1 MSLGNNIKKY
11 RKELGLTQEELAG
24 ILCVTSQAVS
34 KWESEAGLPDTA
46 QIVPLARALNVST
59 DALFGFGRESYD
71 MAAAEKIL
79 KEADTLRDSGSQMEG
94 ALKAAD
100 FLDGKCEEDIFNYR
114 VLMRYVQSVA
124 HLSRFVSYNGL
135 FAEDEAIWQKYV
147 KAAVNRGTQVIRYS
161 GEKEL
166 IEKCHYALA
175 WIYWHKQDFTKGREH
190 IAALPS
196 IANNMLQE
204 TINSYYCSAESAKEG
219 EWLRFET
226 WRDSVR
232 DNFQNFIRAINKQFV
247 YTAET
252 SMWSCPFEET
262 ERHCLWALSVMDRFM
277 NRKEMIAHCQ
287 GFYRETVKYLVAA
300 YLRNGKPEQATDLWK
315 NLMQK
320 IDEYVRFC
328 DEEVAAVKGQKAL
341 LIKKF
346 GEKSANN
353 MEGYTREWI
362 DSKLQFILNQ
372 LKSWCDDVVW
382 FKFEKLRLS

>member
-1 MSLGNNIKKY
+1 
-11 RKELGLTQEELAG
+11 
-24 ILCVTSQAVS
+24 
-34 KWESEAGLPDTA
+34 
-46 QIVPLARALNVST
+46 
-59 DALFGFGRESYD
+59 
-71 MAAAEKIL
+71 
-79 KEADTLRDSGSQMEG
+79 MEG

-300 YLRNGKPEQATDLWK
+300 YLRNGKPEQAADLWK

-372 LKSWCDDVVW
+372 LKSWCNDVVW
-382 FKFEKLRLS
+382 SKFEKLRLS